1 MFTGIVEE
9 VGRVQRL
16 WQIDGGWQL
25 RVAAASVLAD
35 VQLGHSIAINGTCLT
50 VTEFNSESFT
60 VGLSPE
66 TLRCTNLGDL
76 LPAAEVN
83 LERSLAAN
91 GRIGGHFVQGHVD
104 GTGVIAKKQ
113 PEGDSLWLTIEAA
126 PDLLRLIVPKGYVA
140 IDGTSLTVVDV
151 TSTYFTFMLVAYT
164 QTHITLPRKPAGD
177 RVNIEVDI
185 LGKYVKSL
193 VAEVRHDT
201 GIN

>member
-16 WQIDGGWQL
+16 WQSDGGWQL
-25 RVAAASVLAD
+25 RIAAAGVLAD

-50 VTEFNSESFT
+50 VTEFNSDSFT

-104 GTGVIAKKQ
+104 GTGIITKKQ
-113 PEGDSLWLTIEAA
+113 PEGDSLWLTVEAA
-126 PDLLRLIVPKGYVA
+126 PALLHLIVPKGYVA

-151 TSTYFTFMLVAYT
+151 TSKHFTFMLVAYT
-164 QTHITLPRKPAGD
+164 QTHITLPRKPTGD

-193 VAEVRHDT
+193 IEGVRHAT
-201 GIN
+201 GNN

>member
-1 MFTGIVEE
+1 MFTGIIEE

-16 WQIDGGWQL
+16 WQSDGGWQL
-25 RVAAASVLAD
+25 RIAAAGVLAD

-50 VTEFNSESFT
+50 VTEFNSDSFT

-104 GTGVIAKKQ
+104 GTGIITKKQ
-113 PEGDSLWLTIEAA
+113 PEGDSLWLTVEAA
-126 PDLLRLIVPKGYVA
+126 STLLHLIVPKGYVA

-151 TSTYFTFMLVAYT
+151 TSKHFTFMLVAYT
-164 QTHITLPRKPAGD
+164 QTHITLPRKPTGD

-193 VAEVRHDT
+193 VEGVRHAT
-201 GIN
+201 GNN

>member
-16 WQIDGGWQL
+16 WQSDGGWQL
-25 RVAAASVLAD
+25 RIAAAGVLAD
-35 VQLGHSIAINGTCLT
+35 MQLGHSIAINGTCLT
-50 VTEFNSESFT
+50 VTEFNSDSFT

-104 GTGVIAKKQ
+104 GTGIITKKQ
-113 PEGDSLWLTIEAA
+113 PEGDSLWLTVEAA
-126 PDLLRLIVPKGYVA
+126 STLLRLIVPKGYVA

-151 TSTYFTFMLVAYT
+151 TSQYFTFMLVAYT
-164 QTHITLPRKPAGD
+164 QTHITLPRKLTGD
-177 RVNIEVDI
+177 RVNIEVAI

-193 VAEVRHDT
+193 GEGVRHAT
-201 GIN
+201 GNN

>member
-104 GTGVIAKKQ
+104 GTGIIAKKQ
-113 PEGDSLWLTIEAA
+113 AEGDSLWLTIEAA

>member
-1 MFTGIVEE
+1 MFTGSVEE

-16 WQIDGGWQL
+16 WQNDGGWQL
-25 RVAAASVLAD
+25 RVAAASLLAD

-60 VGLSPE
+60 IGLSLE

-113 PEGDSLWLTIEAA
+113 AEGDSLWLTIEAS

>member
-113 PEGDSLWLTIEAA
+113 AEGDSLWLTIEAA

>member
-16 WQIDGGWQL
+16 WQSADSWQL
-25 RVAAASVLAD
+25 RIAAASVLAD

-50 VTEFNSESFT
+50 VTEFNPQSFT

-66 TLRCTNLGDL
+66 TLRCTNLGEL
-76 LPAAEVN
+76 LTDAEVN

-104 GTGVIAKKQ
+104 GTGVITKKQ
-113 PEGDSLWLTIEAA
+113 AEGDSLWLTIDPA

-151 TSTYFTFMLVAYT
+151 TSNHFTFMLVAYT
-164 QTHITLPRKPAGD
+164 QTHITLPRKPIGD

-193 VAEVRHDT
+193 VEGVRHDT
-201 GIN
+201 GNN

>member
-16 WQIDGGWQL
+16 WQNDGGWQL

-50 VTEFNSESFT
+50 VTEFNSDTFT

-83 LERSLAAN
+83 LERSLPAN

-113 PEGDSLWLTIEAA
+113 AEGDSLWLTIEAA

>member
-16 WQIDGGWQL
+16 WQAHGGWQL
-25 RVAAASVLAD
+25 RIAAAGVLAD
-35 VQLGHSIAINGTCLT
+35 MQLGHSIAINGTCLT
-50 VTEFNSESFT
+50 VTQFDKNSFT

-66 TLRCTNLGDL
+66 TLRCTNLGEFDT
-76 LPAAEVN
+76 AAEVN

-104 GTGVIAKKQ
+104 GTGVISKKQ

-140 IDGTSLTVVDV
+140 IDGASLTVVDV
-151 TSTYFTFMLVAYT
+151 TSEFFTFMLVAFT
-164 QTHITLPRKPAGD
+164 QTHITLTRKPTGA

-193 VAEVRHDT
+193 VEGVRHDT
-201 GIN
+201 GNN

>member
-16 WQIDGGWQL
+16 WQNDGGWQL
-25 RVAAASVLAD
+25 RIAAAGVLAD

-50 VTEFNSESFT
+50 VTEFNSDSFT

-104 GTGVIAKKQ
+104 GTGIITKKQ
-113 PEGDSLWLTIEAA
+113 PEGDSLWLTVEAA
-126 PDLLRLIVPKGYVA
+126 PALLRLIVPKGYVA

-151 TSTYFTFMLVAYT
+151 TSKHFTFMLVAYT
-164 QTHITLPRKPAGD
+164 QTHITLPRKPTGD

-193 VAEVRHDT
+193 IEGVRHAT
-201 GIN
+201 GNN

>member
-50 VTEFNSESFT
+50 VTEFNSEFFT

-113 PEGDSLWLTIEAA
+113 AEGDSLWLTIEAA

>member
-50 VTEFNSESFT
+50 VTEFNSDTFT

-113 PEGDSLWLTIEAA
+113 AEGDSLWLTIEAA

>member
-16 WQIDGGWQL
+16 WQSDGGWQL
-25 RVAAASVLAD
+25 CIAAASVLAD

-50 VTEFNSESFT
+50 VTEFNSDSFT

-104 GTGVIAKKQ
+104 GTGIITKKQ
-113 PEGDSLWLTIEAA
+113 PEGDSLWLTVEAA
-126 PDLLRLIVPKGYVA
+126 STLLHLIVPKGYVA

-151 TSTYFTFMLVAYT
+151 TSKHFTFMLVAYT
-164 QTHITLPRKPAGD
+164 QTHITLPRKPTGD

-193 VAEVRHDT
+193 VEGVRHAT
-201 GIN
+201 GNN

>member
-16 WQIDGGWQL
+16 WQIDGGWQI

-60 VGLSPE
+60 VGLSLE

-113 PEGDSLWLTIEAA
+113 VGGCFNCE
-126 PDLLRLIVPKGYVA
+126 PK
-140 IDGTSLTVVDV
+140 
-151 TSTYFTFMLVAYT
+151 
-164 QTHITLPRKPAGD
+164 
-177 RVNIEVDI
+177 
-185 LGKYVKSL
+185 
-193 VAEVRHDT
+193 
-201 GIN
+201 

>member
-16 WQIDGGWQL
+16 WQDDGGWQL
-25 RVAAASVLAD
+25 RIAAAGVLAY

-50 VTEFNSESFT
+50 VTEFNSDSFT

-83 LERSLAAN
+83 LERSLTAN

-104 GTGVIAKKQ
+104 GTGIITKKQ
-113 PEGDSLWLTIEAA
+113 PEGDSLWLTVEAA
-126 PDLLRLIVPKGYVA
+126 STLLHLIVPKGYVA
-140 IDGTSLTVVDV
+140 IDCTSLTVVYV
-151 TSTYFTFMLVAYT
+151 TSTHFTFMLVAYT
-164 QTHITLPRKPAGD
+164 QTHITLARKLTGD

-193 VAEVRHDT
+193 VEGVRHAT
-201 GIN
+201 GNN

>member
-60 VGLSPE
+60 VGLSAE

-76 LPAAEVN
+76 LPTAEVN

-104 GTGVIAKKQ
+104 GTGIIAKKQ
-113 PEGDSLWLTIEAA
+113 AEGDSLWLTIEAA

>member
-16 WQIDGGWQL
+16 WQSADSWQL
-25 RVAAASVLAD
+25 RIAAASVLAD

-50 VTEFNSESFT
+50 VTEFTPQSFT
-60 VGLSPE
+60 VGLSSE
-66 TLRCTNLGDL
+66 TLRCTNLGEL
-76 LPAAEVN
+76 LTDAEVN

-104 GTGVIAKKQ
+104 GTGVITKKQ
-113 PEGDSLWLTIEAA
+113 PEGDSLWLTIDPA

-151 TSTYFTFMLVAYT
+151 TSKHFTFMLVAYT
-164 QTHITLPRKPAGD
+164 QTHITLPRKPIGD

-193 VAEVRHDT
+193 VEGVRHDT
-201 GIN
+201 GNN

>member
-16 WQIDGGWQL
+16 WQSDGGWQL
-25 RVAAASVLAD
+25 RITAASVLAD

-50 VTEFNSESFT
+50 VTEFTPQSFT
-60 VGLSPE
+60 IGLSPE
-66 TLRCTNLGDL
+66 TLRCTNLGEL

-104 GTGVIAKKQ
+104 GTGVITKKQ
-113 PEGDSLWLTIEAA
+113 PEGDSLWLTIDAA

-151 TSTYFTFMLVAYT
+151 TSKHFTFMLVAYT
-164 QTHITLPRKPAGD
+164 QTHITLPRKPIGD

-193 VAEVRHDT
+193 VEGVRHDT
-201 GIN
+201 GNN